1 MNSTKPYWK
10 LLLRVIRSPRFHWF
24 FLKARLKSNFV
35 TSPQYRR
42 LMSLGFALA
51 VILAVTM
58 TNHWVIFIVAW
69 VFPLTV
75 LYHIS
80 ALFQLLSE
88 HCWGAEGSIESKS
101 HGRFCGEAPPFGGS
115 SRDWLRW
122 LFRMTFYHLPVR
134 VSVLS
139 DPEICPH
146 DFHHNYPKADKN
158 WPNAVYNRQEQV
170 DAGTNYREFWGIH
183 KAIEHVFKNLA
194 QTPEL
199 PEEDTND
206 PHKN

>member
-1 MNSTKPYWK
+1 MNSTKLYWQH
-10 LLLRVIRSPRFHWF
+10 LWRVIVSLQFHWF
-24 FLKARLKSNFV
+24 FLKARLKANFV
-35 TSPQYRR
+35 TSPRYRS
-42 LMSLGFALA
+42 LMSIGLSLT
-51 VILAVTM
+51 VILAATM
-58 TNHWVIFIVAW
+58 TNHWLVFIVAW

-88 HCWGAEGSIESKS
+88 HCWGATGSIESKS
-101 HGRFCGEAPPFGGS
+101 HGRFCGEVPPFGGS
-115 SRDWLRW
+115 YKDWLGW
-122 LFRMTFYHLPVR
+122 IFRMTFYHLPVR
-134 VSVLS
+134 VAVLS

-146 DFHHNYPKADKN
+146 DFHHHYPKADKN
-158 WPNAVYNRQEQV
+158 WPNAIYNRQEQV

-194 QTPEL
+194 QTPAL
-199 PEEDTND
+199 PEKDTND